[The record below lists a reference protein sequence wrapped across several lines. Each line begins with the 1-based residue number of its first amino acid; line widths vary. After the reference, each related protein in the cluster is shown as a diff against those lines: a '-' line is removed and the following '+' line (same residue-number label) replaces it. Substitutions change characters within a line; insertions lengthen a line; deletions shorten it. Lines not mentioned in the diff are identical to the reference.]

1 MASLKFSRFAFQME
15 KRQTRDMAR
24 SRVSLPAAHSLC
36 KDAQVDVS
44 AEVAVPRGSCGSRPQ
59 GSLLG
64 IKSTGC
70 HPLLRGFLSS
80 LHSVFFWDEDFH
92 IPLILHLNLSLSVYQ
107 SINLTMCMFLCLS
120 AYLSVSVNLFTY
132 LCLSI
137 SLYLLFCLFLSLSVF
152 QFISL
157 SISLFICLYIV
168 YVFK

>member
-80 LHSVFFWDEDFH
+80 LHSVFFLRRRFSH
-92 IPLILHLNLSLSVYQ
+92 PSYSPPQSLS
-107 SINLTMCMFLCLS
+107 
-120 AYLSVSVNLFTY
+120 

-137 SLYLLFCLFLSLSVF
+137 YQPNHVYV
-152 QFISL
+152 SL
-157 SISLFICLYIV
+157 SICLSIRLCQSIYLSMSIHLSIFTFLSISFSICLSVYLSVYISI
-168 YVFK
+168 YLPIYCLCI